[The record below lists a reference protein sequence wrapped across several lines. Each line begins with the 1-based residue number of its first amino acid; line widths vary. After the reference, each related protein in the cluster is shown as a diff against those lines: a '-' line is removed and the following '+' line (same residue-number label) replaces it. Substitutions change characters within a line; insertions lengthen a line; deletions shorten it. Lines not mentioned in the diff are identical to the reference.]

1 MGEAKREHLFRKA
14 LNLITSFEYLRIT
27 AFQNSD
33 SSGIVKYSVPVISL
47 LPADIFSHVPDKID
61 Q

>member
-47 LPADIFSHVPDKID
+47 LPADIFSLVPY
-61 Q
+61 